1 MAYTTE
7 GIRNLALVGHAGSG
21 KTTLAESLLLDAG
34 VINEAGVVEKGSTVT
49 DFDELEQKHH
59 HSLTAALASYDYRD
73 THINLIDTPG
83 YPDFVGPTL
92 SVLGAVETIAIVV
105 NAQNGVESSTRRMME
120 AVKQRNLCAMIVVNR
135 IDAEDVD
142 LEAVYAQIQ
151 ETFGSECLAVNL
163 PTSNGSDVVDCFF
176 GTEGESD
183 ISSVE
188 DAHTAIV
195 DQTVELDDD
204 LMTAYLDQG
213 EVAPEQLHDP
223 FEQAMRERH
232 VVPVCFVSSKTGSG
246 VRALNEFICKM
257 LPSPLEGNAPRF
269 VNGSGDEGESYDVVA
284 DASKPV
290 LGHVF
295 KISFDPFVGRQ
306 AVFRLYQGTIK
317 KDAQVFLKD
326 SRKGLKVGNLSSCLG
341 KKLSD
346 SVAAIPGDIMLIS
359 KAEGFAYDAV
369 VRDAHDDN
377 DIQLEAAALPTPMV
391 GVSIAPK
398 SRGDEQKIAEVLTKL
413 TESDPCL
420 RIERNPA
427 ANETVLRGMG
437 DLHLRMAVERM
448 SDQYDVEVES
458 AVPTIPYRETIGKS
472 AEGHA
477 KHKKQTGGAGQF
489 GEVYL
494 RIEPLGRGEGFDFVN
509 KIVGGVIPAQF
520 IPAIEKGVQSVLEG
534 GAVAGFP
541 MQDIRVSVYDGK
553 YHAVDSKEVAF
564 VAAGRKAFLE
574 AVSKAGPVVLEPIV
588 DLEVTVPADNM
599 GDITGDLSS
608 RRGRVSSTDSMPGG
622 MISIIGQVP
631 LAEMDDYQ
639 SRLKSMTGGEGSY
652 TLEFSAY
659 DPAPGDVQKKLSGV
673 FQHAEED

>member
-34 VINEAGVVEKGSTVT
+34 VINEVGVVEKGSTVT
-49 DFDELEQKHH
+49 DFDELEQKHL
-59 HSLTAALASYDYRD
+59 HSLTAALASYDYGD

-83 YPDFVGPTL
+83 YPDFIGPTL

-151 ETFGSECLAVNL
+151 ESFGSECLAVNL

-213 EVAPEQLHDP
+213 EVASEQLHDP

-232 VVPVCFVSSKTGSG
+232 VVPVCFVSSKTSSG

-269 VNGSGDEGESYDVVA
+269 VNGSGDEGERYDVVP

-346 SVAAIPGDIMLIS
+346 SAAAIPGDIMLIS

-377 DIQLEAAALPTPMV
+377 DIQLEAVALPTPMV

-413 TESDPCL
+413 TESDPCF

-448 SDQYDVEVES
+448 SVQYAVEVET

-564 VAAGRKAFLE
+564 VAAGRKAFIE

-659 DPAPGDVQKKLSGV
+659 DPAPGDVQKKLSGA

>member
-34 VINEAGVVEKGSTVT
+34 VINEVGVVEKGSTVT

-59 HSLTAALASYDYRD
+59 HSLTAAVASYDYRD

-83 YPDFVGPTL
+83 YPDFIGPTL
-92 SVLGAVETIAIVV
+92 SVFGAVETIAIVV
-105 NAQNGVESSTRRMME
+105 NAQSGVESSTRRMME

-151 ETFGSECLAVNL
+151 ESFGSECLAVNL

-213 EVAPEQLHDP
+213 EIAPEQLHDP

-232 VVPVCFVSSKTGSG
+232 VVPVCFVSSKTGTG

-269 VNGSGDEGESYDVVA
+269 VNGSGDEGESYDVA
-284 DASKPV
+284 PDASKPV

-346 SVAAIPGDIMLIS
+346 SAAAIPGDIMLIS

-369 VRDAHDDN
+369 VRGAHDDN

-398 SRGDEQKIAEVLTKL
+398 SRGDEQKIAEVLKKL
-413 TESDPCL
+413 TESDPCF

-427 ANETVLRGMG
+427 ANETILRGMG

-448 SDQYDVEVES
+448 SDQYAVEVET

-494 RIEPLGRGEGFDFVN
+494 RIEPLGRGQGFDFVN

-659 DPAPGDVQKKLSGV
+659 DPAPGDVQKKLSGA
-673 FQHAEED
+673 FHHAEED

>member
-59 HSLTAALASYDYRD
+59 HSLTAALASYDYCD

-151 ETFGSECLAVNL
+151 DTFGSECLAVNL

-246 VRALNEFICKM
+246 VRALNGFICKM

-306 AVFRLYQGTIK
+306 VVFRLYQGTIK

-341 KKLSD
+341 KKLTD
-346 SVAAIPGDIMLIS
+346 SAAAIPGDIMLIS

-448 SDQYDVEVES
+448 SDQYDVEVET
-458 AVPTIPYRETIGKS
+458 AVPTIPYRETIGRN
-472 AEGHA
+472 
-477 KHKKQTGGAGQF
+477 
-489 GEVYL
+489 L
-494 RIEPLGRGEGFDFVN
+494 W
-509 KIVGGVIPAQF
+509 VGVR
-520 IPAIEKGVQSVLEG
+520 VL
-534 GAVAGFP
+534 
-541 MQDIRVSVYDGK
+541 I
-553 YHAVDSKEVAF
+553 
-564 VAAGRKAFLE
+564 L
-574 AVSKAGPVVLEPIV
+574 
-588 DLEVTVPADNM
+588 
-599 GDITGDLSS
+599 
-608 RRGRVSSTDSMPGG
+608 
-622 MISIIGQVP
+622 
-631 LAEMDDYQ
+631 
-639 SRLKSMTGGEGSY
+639 
-652 TLEFSAY
+652 
-659 DPAPGDVQKKLSGV
+659 
-673 FQHAEED
+673 

>member
-1 MAYTTE
+1 
-7 GIRNLALVGHAGSG
+7 
-21 KTTLAESLLLDAG
+21 
-34 VINEAGVVEKGSTVT
+34 
-49 DFDELEQKHH
+49 
-59 HSLTAALASYDYRD
+59 
-73 THINLIDTPG
+73 
-83 YPDFVGPTL
+83 
-92 SVLGAVETIAIVV
+92 
-105 NAQNGVESSTRRMME
+105 
-120 AVKQRNLCAMIVVNR
+120 
-135 IDAEDVD
+135 
-142 LEAVYAQIQ
+142 
-151 ETFGSECLAVNL
+151 
-163 PTSNGSDVVDCFF
+163 VVDCFF

-232 VVPVCFVSSKTGSG
+232 VVPVCFVSSKTSSG

-269 VNGSGDEGESYDVVA
+269 VNGSGDEGERYDVVP

-346 SVAAIPGDIMLIS
+346 SAAAIPGDIMLIS

-377 DIQLEAAALPTPMV
+377 DIQLEAVELPTPMV

-413 TESDPCL
+413 TESDPCF

-448 SDQYDVEVES
+448 SVQYAVEVET

-564 VAAGRKAFLE
+564 VAAGRKAFIE

-659 DPAPGDVQKKLSGV
+659 DPAPGDVQKKLSGA

>member
-59 HSLTAALASYDYRD
+59 HSLTAAVASYDHD
-73 THINLIDTPG
+73 GTHINLIDTPG
-83 YPDFVGPTL
+83 YPDFIGPTL

-135 IDAEDVD
+135 IDAEDID

-151 ETFGSECLAVNL
+151 ESFGSECLAVNL
-163 PTSNGSDVVDCFF
+163 PASNGSDVVDCYF

-183 ISSVE
+183 MFSVE

-195 DQTVELDDD
+195 DQTVGLDDD
-204 LMTAYLDQG
+204 LMT
-213 EVAPEQLHDP
+213 
-223 FEQAMRERH
+223 
-232 VVPVCFVSSKTGSG
+232 
-246 VRALNEFICKM
+246 
-257 LPSPLEGNAPRF
+257 
-269 VNGSGDEGESYDVVA
+269 
-284 DASKPV
+284 
-290 LGHVF
+290 
-295 KISFDPFVGRQ
+295 
-306 AVFRLYQGTIK
+306 
-317 KDAQVFLKD
+317 
-326 SRKGLKVGNLSSCLG
+326 
-341 KKLSD
+341 
-346 SVAAIPGDIMLIS
+346 AIPGDIMLIS

-369 VRDAHDDN
+369 MRDAHDDEH
-377 DIQLEAAALPTPMV
+377 IQLEAAALPTPMV
-391 GVSIAPK
+391 GISIAPK

-413 TESDPCL
+413 TESDPCF
-420 RIERNPA
+420 RVERDPA

-448 SDQYDVEVES
+448 SDQYAVEVVTG
-458 AVPTIPYRETIGKS
+458 VPTIPYRETIGKS
-472 AEGHA
+472 AEGHSR
-477 KHKKQTGGAGQF
+477 HKKQTGGAGQF

-494 RIEPLGRGEGFDFVN
+494 RIEPLARGEGFDFVN

-520 IPAIEKGVQSVLEG
+520 IPAIEKGVQSVLQG

-553 YHAVDSKEVAF
+553 HHAVDSKEVAF

-622 MISIIGQVP
+622 MISIIGRVP
-631 LAEMDDYQ
+631 LAEMDHYQ

-652 TLEFSAY
+652 TMEFSAY
-659 DPAPGDVQKKLSGV
+659 DPAPGDVQKKLSGA
-673 FQHAEED
+673 FEHPEED